1 MDLCVICFGQKRDD
15 LADQVALMK
24 RVERKG
30 TGLLPFA
37 LACVSAS
44 ADEGSSGMADAITQQ
59 LSMAKPLHPSSEAA
73 SETLARLCALCSDP
87 HASIPRTEERLAKEH
102 RDLVVRRCTTGLVV
116 GAGVISALL
125 IAHRLYASASNVE
138 GAEDESRE

>member
-1 MDLCVICFGQKRDD
+1 
-15 LADQVALMK
+15 
-24 RVERKG
+24 
-30 TGLLPFA
+30 
-37 LACVSAS
+37 
-44 ADEGSSGMADAITQQ
+44 MADAITQQ
-59 LSMAKPLHPSSEAA
+59 LSMAKPLDPSSEAA